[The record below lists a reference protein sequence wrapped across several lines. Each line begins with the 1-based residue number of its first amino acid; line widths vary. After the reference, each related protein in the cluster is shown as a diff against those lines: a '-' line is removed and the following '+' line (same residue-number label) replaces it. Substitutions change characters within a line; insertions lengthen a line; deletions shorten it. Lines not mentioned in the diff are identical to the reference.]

1 MPSDNL
7 IDAVVDRITHGALTP
22 LLATLRTPR
31 LRHCPSA
38 LVPHLNRLVGAPL
51 TVPVNGQSWNVRLSA
66 LPQPAVSGLADM
78 LRWHIVWDDCAI
90 EVDMSASAV
99 GVLFA
104 ACGCAYPAADL
115 PDDLLLAIGQT
126 VLSDASRLLLQ
137 SGCSGLELRRIT
149 PVITPATT
157 APHTAEK
164 PVALAWQAGLSDS
177 GSQLHGMLYPD
188 EAALRRLAA
197 LSRQRPSSG
206 TVADDWSA
214 LPLAVSMEL
223 GYTLL
228 PLRDITGLC
237 IGDTVF
243 TDVAWRARLGTAV
256 VLRIAEHWLMRARI
270 NEDDTITATSGMLM
284 KTDEFATASDHD
296 FDDAAQLSADG
307 LDALPIRLSFDL
319 GERTLSLAEL
329 GSIQMGYVFDLA
341 LPASR
346 AVTLRANGMRIG
358 EGELVDIDGRIGVA
372 ITRINAPGVA

>member
-7 IDAVVDRITHGALTP
+7 IDAVMDRITHGPLTS
-22 LLATLRTPR
+22 LLAASRTPR

-66 LPQPAVSGLADM
+66 LPQPAASSLADM

-104 ACGCAYPAADL
+104 ACGCAYPVADL

-126 VLSDASRLLLQ
+126 VLSDVSQLLLQ
-137 SGCSGLELRRIT
+137 SGGSGLALRGIT
-149 PVITPATT
+149 PAITPATT
-157 APHTAEK
+157 AEMPIAI
-164 PVALAWQAGLSDS
+164 AWQAGPCDS

-188 EAALRRLAA
+188 ETALRRLAA
-197 LSRQRPSSG
+197 LPRQAPVPGSA
-206 TVADDWSA
+206 ADVWSA
-214 LPLAVSMEL
+214 LRLAASMEL

-228 PLRDITGLC
+228 PLKNIASLC
-237 IGDTVF
+237 VGDTIF
-243 TDVAWRARLGTAV
+243 IDVAWGERLGAAL
-256 VLRIAEHWLMRARI
+256 VLRIAEHWLMRARL
-270 NEDDTITATSGMLM
+270 NEDNTITATSGMLIM
-284 KTDEFATASDHD
+284 TNESATASDHD
-296 FDDAAQLSADG
+296 FDDTVQLSADG

-341 LPASR
+341 LPVSR

-372 ITRINAPGVA
+372 ITRINAPGGA